1 MSDAEM
7 SGSDPSERQDTDND
21 MQWNPNREEN
31 LEASAMSQYIAFLTE
46 KGLQLNGFTP
56 SDGNC
61 FFWAVSKQISSLKM
75 NLSIEELQKRSI
87 DFLKKKNLMNS
98 SHREVSK
105 TTSWTWKKN
114 GSYAD
119 HIMVVEAMSK
129 LLKVNI
135 QIIMSTGDVIIGPG
149 FDKRSNLVISQSFN
163 ITLPSKPNRMKLT
176 QITSG
181 Y

>member
-1 MSDAEM
+1 MTA
-7 SGSDPSERQDTDND
+7 
-21 MQWNPNREEN
+21 RE
-31 LEASAMSQYIAFLTE
+31 
-46 KGLQLNGFTP
+46 K
-56 SDGNC
+56 
-61 FFWAVSKQISSLKM
+61 
-75 NLSIEELQKRSI
+75 EELDEFITQGSFKDYI
-87 DFLKKKNLMNS
+87 MDM
-98 SHREVSK
+98 E
-105 TTSWTWKKN
+105 KN

-119 HIMVVEAMSK
+119 HIMVEAMSK
-129 LLKVNI
+129 LLKVSI